1 VRKKIEEHTL
11 FSLTN
16 PLRPPMTP
24 QPTGRQNRR
33 TDSDDNAVVL
43 YHPIK
48 EQDSA
53 PDAINA
59 IWDMLET
66 AYSDHDNPKIT
77 IAIDI
82 NGHYED
88 GLLNHEFRVF
98 ITEFLLPVGSTVANE
113 LLVNGE
119 EIDSSENG
127 LEALDMKCEN
137 TEYADN
143 MFREDATPQEVIS
156 LSTPIAQYNG
166 QLKYALI
173 FKDRYDD
180 LKEEYSDT
188 ELLDMA
194 TTPA

>member
-1 VRKKIEEHTL
+1 
-11 FSLTN
+11 
-16 PLRPPMTP
+16 MTP
-24 QPTGRQNRR
+24 QPTGRRNRR

-43 YHPIK
+43 YHPIE

-66 AYSDHDNPKIT
+66 AYSDHDNPEIT
-77 IAIDI
+77 IAMDI
-82 NGHYED
+82 NSHYED
-88 GLLNHEFRVF
+88 GHLNHEFRVF
-98 ITEFLLPVGSTVANE
+98 ITEFLLPVGSTVADE

-127 LEALDMKCEN
+127 LEALDMECGN

-156 LSTPIAQYNG
+156 LSTPIAQYDG

-173 FKDRYDD
+173 FEDRYDD
-180 LKEEYSDT
+180 LKEKYSDA